1 MKPILNKIAIIA
13 GLSLLASCQSFF
25 DEDPVYSTTTDTFF
39 NSETALE
46 TYAIGFLESHLP
58 SAATLTRGDQYSDI
72 CVTTQTEGFLKTG
85 GYSAQQANN
94 WARGNW
100 RPLYNVNYY
109 LKHMK
114 DAAPYVDDA
123 TMKHYEGVGRFWRAW
138 FYWDKVKTFG
148 DVPWYAKPLGSADP
162 ELKRPRDSREFVMQ
176 RMIEDIDFAIRYLPA
191 ERDLYR
197 VTKWTALALKSR
209 FCLFEGTFRKYH
221 SIDGYEHDWKWY
233 LEQAADAAEEFIT
246 NSGYSLYTAT
256 GPATSYRDLF
266 ASENAQSVEVILAR
280 DYNSALGVFHN
291 ANFYTISASYG
302 KPGMT
307 RKIVDSYLM
316 ADGSR
321 FTDKAGWET
330 MEFKQQC
337 SNRDPRLA
345 QTIRTPGYTR
355 IGATT
360 KLAPD
365 LANSIT
371 GYHVVKFVTGTAQDA
386 YNKSFNDLPIF
397 RSAEVYLNFAEA
409 KAELGTLTQEDINL
423 SVKRLRD
430 RVGMSNLIL
439 DDANKNPD
447 PYLSDAKTGYPNVTG
462 ANKGVILEIR
472 RERTI
477 ELAMEGFRYYDI
489 IRWKEG
495 KTFEQPLLG
504 LYIPSKGEYD
514 IDGDGTPD
522 VYFATKGETPS
533 TTAKLT
539 LVIDQ
544 DILFSDGDHGY
555 ISPHKNNPGIWDET
569 RDYFYPIPTDD
580 RSLTGGALTQNP
592 GWNDGLNF

>member
-1 MKPILNKIAIIA
+1 
-13 GLSLLASCQSFF
+13 
-25 DEDPVYSTTTDTFF
+25 
-39 NSETALE
+39 
-46 TYAIGFLESHLP
+46 
-58 SAATLTRGDQYSDI
+58 
-72 CVTTQTEGFLKTG
+72 
-85 GYSAQQANN
+85 
-94 WARGNW
+94 
-100 RPLYNVNYY
+100 
-109 LKHMK
+109 
-114 DAAPYVDDA
+114 
-123 TMKHYEGVGRFWRAW
+123 
-138 FYWDKVKTFG
+138 
-148 DVPWYAKPLGSADP
+148 
-162 ELKRPRDSREFVMQ
+162 
-176 RMIEDIDFAIRYLPA
+176 
-191 ERDLYR
+191 
-197 VTKWTALALKSR
+197 
-209 FCLFEGTFRKYH
+209 
-221 SIDGYEHDWKWY
+221 
-233 LEQAADAAEEFIT
+233 
-246 NSGYSLYTAT
+246 
-256 GPATSYRDLF
+256 
-266 ASENAQSVEVILAR
+266 
-280 DYNSALGVFHN
+280 
-291 ANFYTISASYG
+291 
-302 KPGMT
+302 
-307 RKIVDSYLM
+307 
-316 ADGSR
+316 
-321 FTDKAGWET
+321 

-439 DDANKNPD
+439 DDANADPD
-447 PYLSDAKTGYPNVTG
+447 PYLSAAKTGYPNVTG

-489 IRWKEG
+489 MRWKEG

-504 LYIPSKGEYD
+504 LYIPAKGEYD

>member
-1 MKPILNKIAIIA
+1 MAR
-13 GLSLLASCQSFF
+13 FF
-25 DEDPVYSTTTDTFF
+25 
-39 NSETALE
+39 
-46 TYAIGFLESHLP
+46 
-58 SAATLTRGDQYSDI
+58 
-72 CVTTQTEGFLKTG
+72 
-85 GYSAQQANN
+85 
-94 WARGNW
+94 
-100 RPLYNVNYY
+100 
-109 LKHMK
+109 
-114 DAAPYVDDA
+114 
-123 TMKHYEGVGRFWRAW
+123 RAY
-138 FYWDKVKTFG
+138 FYFEKVKRFG

-176 RMIEDIDFAIRYLPA
+176 RMIQDIDFAIRYLPT

-197 VTKWTALALKSR
+197 VTKWTALAFKSR

-221 SIDGYEHDWKWY
+221 GIDGYENDWKWY
-233 LEQAADAAEEFIT
+233 LEQAAAAAEEFIT

-280 DYNSALGVFHN
+280 DYNKALNVFHN
-291 ANFYTISASYG
+291 SNFYTLAQSFG

-321 FTDKAGWET
+321 FTNKAGWKT

-355 IGATT
+355 IGSTT

-365 LANSIT
+365 LATSIT

-386 YNKSFNDLPIF
+386 YNESFNDLPIF

-489 IRWKEG
+489 MRWKEG

-504 LYIPSKGEYD
+504 LYIPAKGEYD

>member
-489 IRWKEG
+489 MRWKEG

-504 LYIPSKGEYD
+504 LYIPAKGEYD

>member
-1 MKPILNKIAIIA
+1 MK
-13 GLSLLASCQSFF
+13 
-25 DEDPVYSTTTDTFF
+25 
-39 NSETALE
+39 
-46 TYAIGFLESHLP
+46 
-58 SAATLTRGDQYSDI
+58 R
-72 CVTTQTEGFLKTG
+72 
-85 GYSAQQANN
+85 
-94 WARGNW
+94 
-100 RPLYNVNYY
+100 
-109 LKHMK
+109 
-114 DAAPYVDDA
+114 
-123 TMKHYEGVGRFWRAW
+123 
-138 FYWDKVKTFG
+138 FG

-355 IGATT
+355 IGSTT

-439 DDANKNPD
+439 DDANKTPD

-489 IRWKEG
+489 MRWKEG

-504 LYIPSKGEYD
+504 LYIPAKGEYD

>member
-1 MKPILNKIAIIA
+1 MKKYILY
-13 GLSLLASCQSFF
+13 LLTGMAACGFCGCEDALDRFPKDRLTPDEFFHTEEECELYTNDFYTIFPSGASI
-25 DEDPVYSTTTDTFF
+25 Y
-39 NSETALE
+39 NETADII
-46 TYAIGFLESHLP
+46 TCN
-58 SAATLTRGDQYSDI
+58 TLTSEVLGNRTVPATASTWKWEKLRDINFFLQYSSN
-72 CVTTQTEGFLKTG
+72 CT
-85 GYSAQQANN
+85 
-94 WARGNW
+94 
-100 RPLYNVNYY
+100 
-109 LKHMK
+109 
-114 DAAPYVDDA
+114 DDRVRFE
-123 TMKHYEGVGRFWRAW
+123 YEGLARFFRAY
-138 FYWDKVKTFG
+138 FYFDKVRYYG
-148 DVPWYAKPLGSADP
+148 DVPWVDRPLASDDQ
-162 ELKRPRDSREFVMQ
+162 ELYKGRDSREFVMQ
-176 RMIEDIDFAIRYLPA
+176 KVIGDLDFAIANLPA
-191 ERDLYR
+191 ERQVYR
-197 VTKWTALALKSR
+197 VTRWTALALKSR
-209 FCLFEGTFRKYH
+209 ACLFEGTFRKYH

-447 PYLSDAKTGYPNVTG
+447 PYLSDAKTGYPNVTD

-489 IRWKEG
+489 MRWKEG

-504 LYIPSKGEYD
+504 LYIPAKGEYD

>member
-1 MKPILNKIAIIA
+1 MKKILSILTVGCALT
-13 GLSLLASCQSFF
+13 LSSCEDWLDKYPLAQMSP
-25 DEDPVYSTTTDTFF
+25 ETFF
-39 NSETALE
+39 SNENELQAFSNTFY
-46 TYAIGFLESHLP
+46 TIFP
-58 SAATLTRGDQYSDI
+58 GD
-72 CVTTQTEGFLKTG
+72 G
-85 GYSAQQANN
+85 
-94 WARGNW
+94 
-100 RPLYNVNYY
+100 LYNEGYDNIVKNEIAAEMRDGRTIPASGGGWTWTDLRKFNTLLEYSGNC
-109 LKHMK
+109 K
-114 DAAPYVDDA
+114 DTDIRNRYDA
-123 TMKHYEGVGRFWRAW
+123 VARFFRAY
-138 FYWDKVKTFG
+138 FYFEKVKRFG

-409 KAELGTLTQEDINL
+409 KAELGTLTQEDIDL
-423 SVKRLRD
+423 AIKPLRD
-430 RVGMSNLIL
+430 RAGVANLSL
-439 DDANKNPD
+439 TKANASPD
-447 PYLSDAKTGYPNVTG
+447 PYLASPETGYANVTG
-462 ANKGVILEIR
+462 DNKGVILEIR
-472 RERTI
+472 RERTV
-477 ELAMEGFRYYDI
+477 ELLMENLRYWDI
-489 IRWKEG
+489 MRWKEG
-495 KTFEQPLLG
+495 KRFEKPFTG
-504 LYIPSKGEYD
+504 LYFPGTGSYDLNNDGVDDVCIWSGSKPATSAPAVYELNKEIFLSG
-514 IDGDGTPD
+514 GD
-522 VYFATKGETPS
+522 S
-533 TTAKLT
+533 
-539 LVIDQ
+539 
-544 DILFSDGDHGY
+544 GY
-555 ISPHKNNPGIWDET
+555 IIIHTDYARSWNEE
-569 RDYFYPIPTDD
+569 RDYLYPVPTDD
-580 RSLTGGALTQNP
+580 RVLTQGAITQNP

>member
-1 MKPILNKIAIIA
+1 MKKILLILAA
-13 GLSLLASCQSFF
+13 GCTMALVSCEEWLDKYPLAQMSP
-25 DEDPVYSTTTDTFF
+25 ETFF
-39 NSETALE
+39 SNENELQAFSNKFYTV
-46 TYAIGFLESHLP
+46 FP
-58 SAATLTRGDQYSDI
+58 SDG
-72 CVTTQTEGFLKTG
+72 
-85 GYSAQQANN
+85 
-94 WARGNW
+94 
-100 RPLYNVNYY
+100 LYN
-109 LKHMK
+109 
-114 DAAPYVDDA
+114 
-123 TMKHYEGVGRFWRAW
+123 E
-138 FYWDKVKTFG
+138 YWDNIIHNDLPQEMRGGRTIPASGGGWTWTDLRDINTLLEYSVNCKDLDVRNHYDALARFFRAYFYFEKIKRFG
-148 DVPWYAKPLGSADP
+148 DVPWYAKPIGSADA
-162 ELKRPRDSREFVMQ
+162 ELNRPRDSREYVMQ

-191 ERDLYR
+191 KHDLYR
-197 VTKWTALALKSR
+197 ITKWTALALKSR

-409 KAELGTLTQEDINL
+409 KAELGTLTQEDIDL
-423 SVKRLRD
+423 AIKPLRD
-430 RVGMSNLIL
+430 RAGVANLSL
-439 DDANKNPD
+439 TKANASPD
-447 PYLSDAKTGYPNVTG
+447 PYLASPETGYANVTG
-462 ANKGVILEIR
+462 DNKGVILEIR
-472 RERTI
+472 RERTV
-477 ELAMEGFRYYDI
+477 ELLMENLRYWDI
-489 IRWKEG
+489 MRWKEG
-495 KTFEQPLLG
+495 KRFEKPFTG
-504 LYIPSKGEYD
+504 LYFPGTGSYDLNNDGVDDVCIWSGSKPATSAPAVYELNKE
-514 IDGDGTPD
+514 IFLSRGD
-522 VYFATKGETPS
+522 S
-533 TTAKLT
+533 
-539 LVIDQ
+539 
-544 DILFSDGDHGY
+544 GY
-555 ISPHKNNPGIWDET
+555 IIIHTDYARSWNEE
-569 RDYFYPIPTDD
+569 RDYLYPVPTDD
-580 RSLTGGALTQNP
+580 RVLTQGAITQNP